1 MSSSDP
7 RRQTATTGGWT
18 LALQILGASAGI
30 VAFVVFI
37 GGAMMWLRFDG
48 IHLPADRAV
57 ALEPR
62 SDLLATGAHA
72 LAGPVLIG
80 LVVVL
85 LIFLIGPFNDDNT
98 PRIRLYLAIL
108 GLFIVG
114 VIWVYL
120 KVKGLEV
127 VPNWLIMGAA
137 LLAAAGLFVWT
148 AIRTNGFAP
157 FAWILFATFA
167 LLAGLLAVVTTK
179 ASPKLEPAAVI
190 FKADTASGTP
200 STGRVRGMSGF
211 LVAETSDKLYL
222 APLPGSGNLADPF
235 ADADIDRIVEIPRDS
250 VIRLA
255 LRAPAG
261 VSSDDAGREQA
272 QTLFQDLRLQLLA
285 GKAPKAEAVKTDDR
299 VETFAPLV
307 SLNSD
312 EPAWPMNVG
321 TFLAHA
327 TLIWAHPGACPDYVA
342 ALNQHI
348 ANPASATQ
356 AYGKVDPAKLGSG
369 GYVHY
374 PSDANCQDLTSQPFN
389 SQDHTRPTDSD
400 NRPQGLPLDQGF
412 YLDLANQFRGGEQRV
427 SKEGPQE
434 VLTGVH
440 TYYEVHPDSTGGARA
455 ERITYWLFY
464 GLSVP
469 PGLSGNTDAFD
480 HEGDWER
487 ISVLIKPG
495 SSATEWTPISAR
507 YHFHD
512 QSRDVPWSAVRAVGE
527 GTGPATHPLVYSAKG
542 SHASYPRAGTY
553 ASKLKAGNTP
563 IITVGDV
570 AIACSECPVWRTWNL
585 LSDAQKEPW
594 YGYGGVW
601 GAIGTRPGTIGPLGP
616 SSYKT
621 QGQDQIAEKT
631 VETIRKAP

>member
-1 MSSSDP
+1 M
-7 RRQTATTGGWT
+7 
-18 LALQILGASAGI
+18 
-30 VAFVVFI
+30 
-37 GGAMMWLRFDG
+37 
-48 IHLPADRAV
+48 
-57 ALEPR
+57 
-62 SDLLATGAHA
+62 
-72 LAGPVLIG
+72 IG

-211 LVAETSDKLYL
+211 LVVETSDKLYL

-299 VETFAPLV
+299 VETFAP
-307 SLNSD
+307 
-312 EPAWPMNVG
+312 
-321 TFLAHA
+321 
-327 TLIWAHPGACPDYVA
+327 
-342 ALNQHI
+342 
-348 ANPASATQ
+348 
-356 AYGKVDPAKLGSG
+356 
-369 GYVHY
+369 
-374 PSDANCQDLTSQPFN
+374 
-389 SQDHTRPTDSD
+389 
-400 NRPQGLPLDQGF
+400 
-412 YLDLANQFRGGEQRV
+412 
-427 SKEGPQE
+427 
-434 VLTGVH
+434 
-440 TYYEVHPDSTGGARA
+440 
-455 ERITYWLFY
+455 
-464 GLSVP
+464 
-469 PGLSGNTDAFD
+469 
-480 HEGDWER
+480 
-487 ISVLIKPG
+487 
-495 SSATEWTPISAR
+495 
-507 YHFHD
+507 
-512 QSRDVPWSAVRAVGE
+512 WSAS
-527 GTGPATHPLVYSAKG
+527 TQTS
-542 SHASYPRAGTY
+542 
-553 ASKLKAGNTP
+553 
-563 IITVGDV
+563 
-570 AIACSECPVWRTWNL
+570 
-585 LSDAQKEPW
+585 
-594 YGYGGVW
+594 
-601 GAIGTRPGTIGPLGP
+601 RPG
-616 SSYKT
+616 
-621 QGQDQIAEKT
+621 Q
-631 VETIRKAP
+631 